1 MLTITTTTTTNCVL
15 NNNINK
21 VGLEKQL
28 LNIPPKI
35 IIKFSLSLD
44 VIYRNLQTADETLLK
59 AIMVV

>member
-1 MLTITTTTTTNCVL
+1 M
-15 NNNINK
+15 
-21 VGLEKQL
+21 GLEKQL

-44 VIYRNLQTADETLLK
+44 MIYRNLQTADETLLK